1 MIRKNWL
8 ILLGAFLMTLQV
20 ASQVSAQS
28 GASDLRGDWRL
39 ISFQTVIDGEPP
51 KDLFGAKPRGYLTLT
66 VSGRMLV
73 MVTGETRAGG
83 ASDPERAA
91 LHKSMISY
99 AGAYTLTDKE
109 FVTKVDTSW
118 NETWNGT
125 EQRRFYVIA
134 NDKLTID
141 SAPAPSVVFPGKT
154 AVSRLVWERVK

>member
-1 MIRKNWL
+1 MMRRNWL
-8 ILLGAFLMTLQV
+8 VALGAILIALQFTWH
-20 ASQVSAQS
+20 ASAQS

-39 ISFQTVIDGEPP
+39 LSFQTVIDGETP

-66 VSGRMLV
+66 ATGRMLV
-73 MVTGETRAGG
+73 LVTGETRAGG
-83 ASDPERAA
+83 AGDPERAA

-99 AGAYTLTDKE
+99 AGTYTLTDKE

-125 EQRRFYVIA
+125 EQRRFYTIA
-134 NDKLTID
+134 GDRLTID
-141 SAPAPSVVFPGKT
+141 SAPAPSVLFPGKT